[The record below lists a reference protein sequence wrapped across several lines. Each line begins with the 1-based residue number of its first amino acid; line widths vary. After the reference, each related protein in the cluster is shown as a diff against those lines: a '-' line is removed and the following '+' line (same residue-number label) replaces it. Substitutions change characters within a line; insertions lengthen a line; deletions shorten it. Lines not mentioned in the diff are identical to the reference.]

1 MTDTTR
7 PPPFKPSVNL
17 WPPMADPE
25 FTLALRG
32 FVQDRVVPEGDDIDA
47 RDVYPVA
54 LAKELALQGFSS
66 ITLPKEYGGG
76 GREFA
81 YAVALFEEVSV
92 GSAALGVSLLTIF
105 QAQTIIRLFGT
116 ESLKQRYLPQFAKGL
131 LASYA
136 LTEAAHGSDIRSLDT
151 KAVQDGDDWVLT
163 GEKHFITS
171 SSAAEFFVILA
182 ETPKGVSAF
191 AVPRETPRLTVYE
204 GHNSATF
211 GLRNGP
217 HMNLRLE
224 GARVPLDHLIGT
236 EGKGVR
242 QAVTT
247 LDYSRTLA
255 AAISMGIARAAFD
268 AAYAHVAQR
277 VAFDQTILGFQGIQ
291 WYFAEALADIGASRL
306 QVFHAGRALD
316 THDDIDRYGSEAK
329 LRAAQVATRTAS
341 MAVQVCGAYGTM
353 VNAPFGRY
361 FRDAKTYEIA
371 GGSTEI
377 LKNTIGKYLLRGI
390 TPPRSGAAAD
400 AIAPTTEAGAPKP

>member
-1 MTDTTR
+1 
-7 PPPFKPSVNL
+7 
-17 WPPMADPE
+17 MADRD
-25 FTLALRG
+25 FTLQLRE
-32 FVQDRVVPEGDDIDA
+32 FVQKRVVPEADDIDS

-54 LAKELALQGFSS
+54 LAKDLAMQGFSS
-66 ITLPKEYGGG
+66 ITLPKIYGGG
-76 GREFA
+76 ERDFS

-105 QAQTIIRLFGT
+105 QAQTIIRLFGS
-116 ESLKQRYLPQFAKGL
+116 ESLKQRYLPQFATGL

-151 KAVQDGDDWVLT
+151 KAVQVGDEWVLR

-171 SSAAEFFVILA
+171 GSAAEFFIILA
-182 ETPKGVSAF
+182 ETSKGVSAF
-191 AVPRETPRLTVYE
+191 AVPRDTPNLSVYE
-204 GHNSATF
+204 GRNSATF

-217 HMNLRLE
+217 HMNLLLEDVRL
-224 GARVPLDHLIGT
+224 PLDHLIGT

-255 AAISMGIARAAFD
+255 AAISVGIARAAFD
-268 AAYAHVAQR
+268 GAYAHVGSR

-291 WYFAEALADIGASRL
+291 WYFADALADIDASRL
-306 QVFHAGRALD
+306 QVYHAARALD
-316 THDDIDRYGSEAK
+316 AHDDIDRYGSEAK

-341 MAVQVCGAYGTM
+341 MAVQVCGAHGTM
-353 VNAPFGRY
+353 INSPFGRY

-371 GGSTEI
+371 GGSSEI
-377 LKNTIGKYLLRGI
+377 LKNTIGKYLMRNL
-390 TPPRSGAAAD
+390 PGAR
-400 AIAPTTEAGAPKP
+400 K

>member
-1 MTDTTR
+1 MYVRLFAMNSTNET
-7 PPPFKPSVNL
+7 PPFRPSINL
-17 WPPMADPE
+17 WPPMADKNYTLSLRE
-25 FTLALRG
+25 F
-32 FVQDRVVPEGDDIDA
+32 VDQRVMPQGDDIDA
-47 RDVYPVA
+47 RDIYPVE
-54 LAKELALQGFSS
+54 LTRDLALQGFSS
-66 ITLPKEYGGG
+66 ITLPIEYGGG
-76 GREFA
+76 GREFS

-105 QAQTIIRLFGT
+105 QAQTIIRLFGS

-131 LASYA
+131 LSSYA

-151 KAVQDGDDWVLT
+151 KATRDGDEWVLR

-182 ETPKGVSAF
+182 ETPVGVSAF
-191 AVPRETPRLTVYE
+191 AVPRDVPNLTVYE

-217 HMNLRLE
+217 HMNLLLE
-224 GARVPLDHLIGT
+224 DVRVPLDHLIGT

-255 AAISMGIARAAFD
+255 AAISIGIARAAFD
-268 AAYAHVAQR
+268 AAYAHVARR
-277 VAFDQTILGFQGIQ
+277 VAFDQTVLGFQGIQ
-291 WYFAEALADIGASRL
+291 WYFAEALADIDASRL
-306 QVFHAGRALD
+306 QVFHAARALD

-341 MAVQVCGAYGTM
+341 MAVQVCGAHGTM
-353 VNAPFGRY
+353 INSSFGRY
-361 FRDAKTYEIA
+361 LRDAKTYEIA
-371 GGSTEI
+371 GGSSEI
-377 LKNTIGKYLLRGI
+377 LKNTIGKYLMRG
-390 TPPRSGAAAD
+390 TKAAA
-400 AIAPTTEAGAPKP
+400 T

>member
-1 MTDTTR
+1 
-7 PPPFKPSVNL
+7 
-17 WPPMADPE
+17 MADKG
-25 FTLALRG
+25 FTLALRD
-32 FVQDRVVPEGDDIDA
+32 FVAHRVTPEADEIDS
-47 RDVYPVA
+47 RDLYPIA
-54 LAKELALQGFSS
+54 LAKELAQQGFSS
-66 ITLPKEYGGG
+66 ITLPTAYGGG
-76 GREFA
+76 GRDFS

-151 KAVQDGDDWVLT
+151 KAVLDGDEWVLH

-182 ETPKGVSAF
+182 ETSKGVSAF
-191 AVPRETPRLTVYE
+191 AVPRDTPHLSIYE
-204 GHNSATF
+204 GRNSATF

-255 AAISMGIARAAFD
+255 AAISVGIARAAFD
-268 AAYAHVAQR
+268 GAYAHVGHR

-291 WYFAEALADIGASRL
+291 WYLAEALADIDASRL
-306 QVFHAGRALD
+306 QIYHAGRALD

-341 MAVQVCGAYGTM
+341 MAVQVCGAHGTM
-353 VNAPFGRY
+353 INSPFGRY
-361 FRDAKTYEIA
+361 LRDAKTYEIA
-371 GGSTEI
+371 GGSSEI
-377 LKNTIGKYLLRGI
+377 LKNTIGKYLLRGAQGVR
-390 TPPRSGAAAD
+390 P
-400 AIAPTTEAGAPKP
+400 